1 MDTTDSD
8 IWKIVELFS
17 KVARSAGEIIV
28 SKRMNFSVKEKGG
41 NEIVTTADI
50 EANKLIVETLRKT
63 LPDYGFLSEE

>member
-50 EANKLIVETLRKT
+50 EANKLIVETPRKT